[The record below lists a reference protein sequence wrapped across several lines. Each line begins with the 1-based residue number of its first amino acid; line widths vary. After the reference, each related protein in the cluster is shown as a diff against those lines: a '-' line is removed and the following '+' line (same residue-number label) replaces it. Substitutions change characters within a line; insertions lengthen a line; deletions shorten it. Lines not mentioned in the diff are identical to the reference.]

1 MSLLLTQF
9 TVAITVAVQDA
20 IQAAS
25 DSLGMEPEVVQE
37 SGAVLDDLV
46 SGDIDVLQSRFA
58 GYWDRFI
65 STMLPGL
72 LKALVLFIVLY
83 LMFRVVRSIL
93 GKILRRSKKVDSGLE
108 SLLMKTFSMLA
119 WVLIVIMVLDQF
131 GIDVTALLAGL
142 SIIGLAVSF
151 AAKDS
156 LENFISGITIL
167 IDRPFRG
174 GDQIVVD
181 GTYGTVEEITL
192 RSTRLRT
199 LNNEMM
205 VMPNMLMIN
214 QKVINHS
221 LLGILRVEVQFGIAY
236 KESTQAARAVILN
249 LVKGDQRISSQYVP
263 QVVVT
268 GLGDSSV
275 DMVLR
280 FYIADS
286 SLEVPM
292 QAEYYE
298 KVFVALKG
306 AGIEIPFPHLQLFI
320 DEAKGLLPPSQVG
333 SPVAPRPPD
342 WNPM

>member
-1 MSLLLTQF
+1 MSFLLMQF
-9 TVAITVAVQDA
+9 KIAAFIQDA
-20 IQAAS
+20 TQAVT
-25 DSLGMEPEVVQE
+25 DSSGIGSELAQE
-37 SGAVLDDLV
+37 TGEVLDDIV
-46 SGDIDVLQSRFA
+46 NGDLDTVQTRIA
-58 GYWDRFI
+58 GYWDSFV
-65 STMLPGL
+65 STVLPDL
-72 LKALVLFIVLY
+72 LKAALLFVVLY
-83 LMFRVVRSIL
+83 VAFRIVRALL
-93 GKILRRSKKVDSGLE
+93 GKVLRKSKKVDIGLE
-108 SLLMKTFSMLA
+108 SLLMKTFSMVA
-119 WVLIVIMVLDQF
+119 WAMIIIMVLDQF

-167 IDRPFRG
+167 VDRPFRG

-199 LNNEMM
+199 LNNEIM

-221 LLGILRVEVQFGIAY
+221 LLGILRVEVHFGIAY
-236 KESTQAARAVILN
+236 KESTQAARAVVLN
-249 LVKGDQRISSQYVP
+249 LVRGDHRISSQYVP
-263 QVVVT
+263 QVVVL

-286 SLEVPM
+286 ALEVPM
-292 QAEYYE
+292 KAEYVE
-298 KVFVALKG
+298 KIFVALK
-306 AGIEIPFPHLQLFI
+306 AADIEIPFPHLQLFI
-320 DEAKGLLPPSQVG
+320 DEAKGLLPPASTE
-333 SPVAPRPPD
+333 APAAPIPPD
-342 WNPM
+342 WGKL